1 MIDKIY
7 RQELRIK
14 NIHFKL
20 LTASLF
26 LSDII
31 LVIGCLLP
39 LFMTSQTP
47 YIHTR
52 HGQYFLLMTLLSN
65 LLYLF
70 KKRGFAVI
78 AVQLN
83 HFFIL
88 KDIEL
93 VGNWINLLNIGGWLI
108 LIGEVIVYTGI
119 FIDFI
124 GMISEDDYTGYFTT

>member
-1 MIDKIY
+1 
-7 RQELRIK
+7 
-14 NIHFKL
+14 
-20 LTASLF
+20 
-26 LSDII
+26 
-31 LVIGCLLP
+31 
-39 LFMTSQTP
+39 MTSQTP
-47 YIHTR
+47 YINIR

-83 HFFIL
+83 FFH
-88 KDIEL
+88 IEL

-124 GMISEDDYTGYFTT
+124 GVISEDDYTGYFTT